1 LRESDSRARLTTALE
16 GRYQLDRELGQGG
29 MATVWLANDV
39 RHDRQVALK
48 VLRPELAAVIG
59 AERFLTE
66 IKTTANLQHPH
77 ILPLFDSGEADGLLF
92 YVMPLIEGES
102 LRDRLAREKQLPVE
116 EAVRL
121 ATEVAS
127 ALDYAHRHGVI
138 HRDIKPENVLLHD
151 GRALVADF
159 GIALAASRA
168 GDSRMTETGM
178 SLGTPH
184 YMSPEQAM
192 GERDLGPRSDV
203 YSLGA
208 MAYEMLTGEPPYTGN
223 TAQAIVAKV
232 ITERPAPITARRD
245 TVPPHVAAAIHRA
258 LAKLPADRFAT
269 AAAFADALARPGSL
283 DATAYTT
290 AASRAVEAPGRR
302 AARLLPVA
310 GLAAVLAAAAF
321 LAGRRTAPE
330 PAIQPPSRLSIIAEG
345 AGAAGGARLVDIS
358 PDGEAVV
365 WSGGGAASGQVYLY
379 RFDAGE
385 AQTLVGTQ
393 AGIDIHFGPEGRDIW
408 FVGDGGPMRL
418 GLAAG
423 GSPEPRPR
431 INLGPS
437 AAWAPD
443 GSLWMTDPLSGAIG
457 RLAPGGQAP
466 EERFP
471 RDSTGVA
478 QVQQV
483 LPGGT
488 HALAVEVPFTAI
500 TGRLVA
506 LDLATGERTPVV
518 ETPVTEARYAAGLL
532 IVVRGDG
539 TMEAIPFDAAGFR
552 VTGPPVVIGRN
563 VSVAGSIAQFAV
575 ARNGTVAWVPV
586 QPRELV
592 LVERSGNTRSLVP
605 ERRSWHNP
613 RFSPDGRR
621 VSVDFVGDDGRDT
634 WVLDRAQGT
643 LTRIT
648 FTRDGHD
655 AEWSPDGRTLSFL
668 SFASG
673 SAKVALTRPG
683 STAPPESLFATAS
696 LAWTGAWL
704 PDGSGVVTVVTN
716 SSSQSGFDLAM
727 LRRPEWRIEPLA
739 ASPYSEAWPSISPDG
754 RWVAYASNRSGRQE
768 VYVMSLNGGD
778 LQVQVSLDGGSE
790 PVWART
796 GREIFYRR
804 QVSPTEAELV
814 SAAVEAEPEFRVTAR
829 TPLFRVDL
837 MEVSQPHA
845 NWDAAPDGQ
854 SFVFVRRSPATRIEV
869 IQNLPEL
876 VRRLQGTGG
885 PATR

>member
-16 GRYQLDRELGQGG
+16 GRYRLDRELGQGG
-29 MATVWLANDV
+29 MATVWLAQDL

-102 LRDRLAREKQLPVE
+102 LRDRLAREKQLPVDD
-116 EAVRL
+116 AVRL

-232 ITERPAPITARRD
+232 ITEKPAPITARRD
-245 TVPPHVAAAIHRA
+245 TVPPHVASAIHRA
-258 LAKLPADRFAT
+258 LAKLPADRFPT
-269 AAAFADALARPGSL
+269 AAAFADALTRPGSL

-290 AASRAVEAPGRR
+290 AARPAPAPPSRRAV
-302 AARLLPVA
+302 
-310 GLAAVLAAAAF
+310 VLAAALTLAAAAAAF
-321 LAGRRTAPE
+321 WAGRATTGR

-358 PDGEAVV
+358 PDGEAVI
-365 WSGGGAASGQVYLY
+365 WSGGGAGSGQVYLY
-379 RFDAGE
+379 RLDAGE
-385 AQTLVGTQ
+385 ARPLPGTL
-393 AGIDIHFGPEGRDIW
+393 AGIDIHFGAEGQDLW
-408 FVGDGGPMRL
+408 FVGEGGPMRL

-423 GSPEPRPR
+423 GSPEPQPGMG
-431 INLGPS
+431 LGPF

-443 GSLWMTDPLSGAIG
+443 GSLWLTDVLSGTMG
-457 RLAPGGQAP
+457 RVPPGGQAP
-466 EERFP
+466 EVRFP

-506 LDLATGERTPVV
+506 LDLETGARTPLL
-518 ETPVTEARYAAGLL
+518 ETPVTEARYVAGLL
-532 IVVRGDG
+532 VVVRGDG
-539 TMEAIPFDAAGFR
+539 TMEAIPFDAGGLR
-552 VTGPPVVIGRN
+552 VSGPPVVIGRN

-575 ARNGTVAWVPV
+575 SRNGTVAWVPV

-592 LVERSGNTRSLVP
+592 LVERSGNVRPLVP

-621 VSVDFVGDDGRDT
+621 LSMDFVGDDGRDT
-634 WVLDRAQGT
+634 WVLDQAQGT
-643 LTRIT
+643 LTRVT

-655 AEWSPDGRTLSFL
+655 AEWGPDGRTLSFL
-668 SFASG
+668 SFAGG

-683 STAPPESLFATAS
+683 STAPAESLFGAPT

-716 SSSQSGFDLAM
+716 SSSQSGFDLAR
-727 LRRPEWRIEPLA
+727 LRRPDWRIEPLA
-739 ASPYSEAWPSISPDG
+739 ASPYSESWPSISPDG

-768 VYVMSLNGGD
+768 VYVMSLVGGD
-778 LQVQVSLDGGSE
+778 EQVQVSLDGGTE

-814 SAAVEAEPEFRVTAR
+814 SAAVETGPEFRVTSR
-829 TPLFRVDL
+829 TPLFPVGL

-876 VRRLQGTGG
+876 VRRLQRASG
-885 PATR
+885 PAAR

>member
-1 LRESDSRARLTTALE
+1 MPDARARLTTALE
-16 GRYQLDRELGQGG
+16 GRYQLERELGQGG

-121 ATEVAS
+121 TSEVAS

-232 ITERPAPITARRD
+232 ITEKPAPITARRD

-269 AAAFADALARPGSL
+269 AAAFADALARPGSGE
-283 DATAYTT
+283 ATAYLP
-290 AASRAVEAPGRR
+290 AGRADAPTRRR
-302 AARLLPVA
+302 AAI
-310 GLAAVLAAAAF
+310 LAAALAVSVAAAAVF
-321 LAGRRTAPE
+321 AGRRTPSS

-345 AGAAGGARLVDIS
+345 AGAAGGARLVGIS
-358 PDGEAVV
+358 PDGEAVI

-379 RFDAGE
+379 RLETGE
-385 AQTLVGTQ
+385 ARPLPGTL
-393 AGIDIHFGPEGRDIW
+393 AGIDIHFGPEGQDLW
-408 FVGDGGPMRL
+408 FVGEGGPMRL

-423 GSPEPRPR
+423 GSPEPQPG
-431 INLGPS
+431 IGLGPF

-443 GSLWMTDPLSGAIG
+443 GALWLTDVLSGAIG
-457 RLAPGGQAP
+457 RVPPGGQAA
-466 EERFP
+466 EARFP

-506 LDLATGERTPVV
+506 LDLATGARTPLL
-518 ETPVTEARYAAGLL
+518 ETPVTEARYTQGMLV
-532 IVVRGDG
+532 VVRGDG
-539 TMEAIPFDAAGFR
+539 TMEAIPFDLRGLR
-552 VTGPPVVIGRN
+552 VNGPPVVIGRN
-563 VSVAGSIAQFAV
+563 VSVAGVIAQFAV

-592 LVERSGNTRSLVP
+592 LVERSGNTRALVP

-621 VSVDFVGDDGRDT
+621 LSVDFVGDDGRDT

-643 LTRIT
+643 LTRVT

-655 AEWSPDGRTLSFL
+655 AEWGPDGRTLAFL

-673 SAKVALTRPG
+673 SAKVSLTRPG
-683 STAPPESLFATAS
+683 STAPAESLFAAPT

-704 PDGSGVVTVVTN
+704 PDGSGVITVVTN
-716 SSSQSGFDLAM
+716 SSSQSGFDLAR
-727 LRRPEWRIEPLA
+727 LRRPDWRIEPLA
-739 ASPYSEAWPSISPDG
+739 ATPYSEAWPSVSPDG
-754 RWVAYASNRSGRQE
+754 RWVAYSSNRSGRQE
-768 VYVMSLNGGD
+768 VYVMSLEGGD
-778 LQVQVSLDGGSE
+778 EQVQVSLDGGSE
-790 PVWART
+790 PVWARS

-814 SAAVEAEPEFRVTAR
+814 VAAVEAGPGFRVTAR
-829 TPLFRVDL
+829 TPLFPVGL

-876 VRRLQGTGG
+876 VRRLQRTSGT
-885 PATR
+885 AAR